1 MHTFTF
7 SSRAPSSPSWR
18 AWMFLAISMCLAN
31 GVWAQSVLPQP
42 PSAAVVMALSG
53 QAKAIDAQGKERFL
67 EKGAPLFAGDRV
79 VTSEA
84 SLVQVRLN
92 DGGYMSVRAN
102 TEMVIDRFVFDEKD
116 PNKSSFLVSLLRGG
130 FRSITG
136 LIGRSNPAGYQIRA
150 ATATIGIRGTD
161 HEPVLILDT
170 PEGQAQGTPGLY
182 DKVNDGETFIRNNT
196 GLLALRRGDIGF
208 APLTADIPPQVLLKI
223 PEFYRTEIR
232 IDAREARDGGDEKAD
247 GGKRGGNG
255 LLRPSVAARREAL
268 SGGTPTSGGQAG
280 GEGPAPTATNNTTTP
295 PPATRPAPTGTG
307 TTSGTAPAPSS
318 GTTSGTG
325 TASGSGTTASPTL
338 TTEQKRAILLNNT
351 TPTAPK
357 PAAPR

>member
-1 MHTFTF
+1 MHYFTC
-7 SSRAPSSPSWR
+7 SLRAPSPLTWH
-18 AWMFLAISMCLAN
+18 AWLLITISMCLAN
-31 GVWAQSVLPQP
+31 LVWAQPALPQP
-42 PSAAVVMALSG
+42 PSVAVVMALSG
-53 QAKAIDAQGKERFL
+53 QARAIDAQGKERFL

-136 LIGRSNPAGYQIRA
+136 LIGRNNPAGYQIRA

-182 DKVNDGETFIRNNT
+182 DKVNDGETFIRND
-196 GLLALRRGDIGF
+196 GGMLALRRGDIGF
-208 APLTADIPPQVLLKI
+208 APLMADIPPQVLLKI
-223 PEFYRTEIR
+223 PEFYRTEVR
-232 IDAREARDGGDEKAD
+232 IDGRDARDGGDEKAN
-247 GGKRGGNG
+247 GGKRGSGM
-255 LLRPSVAARREAL
+255 LLRPSVAGRREAL
-268 SGGTPTSGGQAG
+268 SGGTPTTGGQTG
-280 GEGPAPTATNNTTTP
+280 GAPPAPMTTNNTTTQTPTTSP
-295 PPATRPAPTGTG
+295 PPPTGTG
-307 TTSGTAPAPSS
+307 TTSGS
-318 GTTSGTG
+318 GTTSGTSTPSG
-325 TASGSGTTASPTL
+325 SGSGTTTAPTAL
-338 TTEQKRAILLNNT
+338 TPEQKRAILQNMT
-351 TPTAPK
+351 SPTAPK
-357 PAAPR
+357 PTTQR